1 MEPVDFE
8 AIRQELSD
16 IQQDEVTEQDIIS
29 YVLYP
34 KVYKQY
40 IQTKE
45 QFGNVS
51 LLDTPTFLFGMR
63 NGETVEI
70 EIDTGKRL
78 ILN

>member
-34 KVYKQY
+34 KVYKQF

-63 NGETVEI
+63 NG
-70 EIDTGKRL
+70 KQLKLKL
-78 ILN
+78 ILVNV